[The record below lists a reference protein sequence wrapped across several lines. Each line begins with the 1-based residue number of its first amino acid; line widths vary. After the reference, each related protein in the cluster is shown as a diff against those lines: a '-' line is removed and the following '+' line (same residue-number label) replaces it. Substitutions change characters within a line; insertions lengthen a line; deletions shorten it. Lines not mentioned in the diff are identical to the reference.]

1 MRAGA
6 HPFCCQCFACY
17 NEKRKA
23 GAGKAGAGKAGAD
36 KPGAGG
42 AGARVGD
49 GWAKAGVRGARA
61 KEESPSN
68 DESFATVR
76 ALRCRRRASAALGP
90 TRRRHCAQV
99 GETLHAVESATSVA
113 RLARLVEADR
123 SSRGHDLNE
132 RSSRSHCLV
141 SPPPP
146 TLPPVQSGH
155 VSSIPPY

>member
-23 GAGKAGAGKAGAD
+23 GAGKAGAGKAGA
-36 KPGAGG
+36 GG

-49 GWAKAGVRGARA
+49 GWANAGVRGARA

-76 ALRCRRRASAALGP
+76 ALCRRRASAALGP
-90 TRRRHCAQV
+90 TRRGHCAQV
-99 GETLHAVESATSVA
+99 GETLHAVESAGDVA

-141 SPPPP
+141 SPH
-146 TLPPVQSGH
+146 LL
-155 VSSIPPY
+155 